1 MFGFGR
7 LRANSALDSPQAAAN
22 AAYAGRRPSL
32 PDPDLMPPTPPPR
45 KSKGGGRPSSAGSG
59 SGSGGPSTVE
69 LKPKRLGS
77 KMSLLGLFKRPSADL
92 ARAAVRGVCVAEGR
106 RVPRAAAT
114 PFARVGGVD
123 LRQALH
129 QSQLGLGLPDH
140 AHAVDN
146 DEVGGVDR
154 RRSHHGMLVD
164 HTLFEPAGAIEGPH
178 RSLEALRQA
187 ERKADGAC
195 FVDAFLARPD
205 QRALRMFELAAP
217 HADDEVGLRAI
228 CTVRRHTAPV
238 GDAFYSV
245 NEEVA
250 LAVGWSDGD
259 EDSSEGYIDRLVTV
273 LEKSRVP
280 GDRLADRRGLVLD
293 YGPWLR
299 EMGRVEEVDAAAAEA
314 AALTASGRRVLRGR
328 QTANS
333 TGRRAV
339 VGERW
344 RELEA
349 TGLEFGII

>member
-1 MFGFGR
+1 
-7 LRANSALDSPQAAAN
+7 
-22 AAYAGRRPSL
+22 
-32 PDPDLMPPTPPPR
+32 
-45 KSKGGGRPSSAGSG
+45 
-59 SGSGGPSTVE
+59 
-69 LKPKRLGS
+69 
-77 KMSLLGLFKRPSADL
+77 
-92 ARAAVRGVCVAEGR
+92 
-106 RVPRAAAT
+106 
-114 PFARVGGVD
+114 
-123 LRQALH
+123 
-129 QSQLGLGLPDH
+129 
-140 AHAVDN
+140 
-146 DEVGGVDR
+146 
-154 RRSHHGMLVD
+154 MLVD

-178 RSLEALRQA
+178 RSLQALRQA
-187 ERKADGAC
+187 GRKADGAC

-228 CTVRRHTAPV
+228 STVRRHTAPV

-245 NEEVA
+245 DAEVA
-250 LAVGWSDGD
+250 RAAGWSDGD
-259 EDSSEGYIDRLVTV
+259 EGSEENGEGFIDRLVTV

-299 EMGRVEEVDAAAAEA
+299 EMGRVEEADAAAAEL
-314 AALTASGRRVLRGR
+314 AALAASGRRVLRGR